1 MEYNLKITFGGKS
14 YFAEM
19 DSGNTSEV
27 FTKEKLVESSQFS
40 DWTDDQAA
48 KIREIIGTDAY
59 GTSVP
64 GTDHPGWLDL
74 SGPDLQPDDPDADL

>member
-40 DWTDDQAA
+40 DWTDDPHSELASSLTGDDLKWWTTNLGDLFKEA
-48 KIREIIGTDAY
+48 VSVRIEYLKLEI
-59 GTSVP
+59 
-64 GTDHPGWLDL
+64 
-74 SGPDLQPDDPDADL
+74 